1 MSSKPRPSARGR
13 GSILRPSKGEDHS
26 PTSEPSASG
35 EKSRKPESAK
45 SHLMKVGLQIEPDIH
60 FALKKL
66 AATRQRKLYELL
78 NEALAEYLDRQKEES
93 R

>member
-1 MSSKPRPSARGR
+1 
-13 GSILRPSKGEDHS
+13 
-26 PTSEPSASG
+26 
-35 EKSRKPESAK
+35 
-45 SHLMKVGLQIEPDIH
+45 MKVGLQIEPDIH